1 MKTEQL
7 YEHNVLN
14 IFQTVIIL
22 LAMGLVLGL
31 SGYILAGWVAALWVM
46 VLIVPVVLLAP
57 KISPKFIL
65 RLYRAQPLPHG
76 SFSYIYEMTS
86 MLAERADL
94 PAVPKLYYLPS
105 PTTALFT
112 VGSKT
117 SDATIVL
124 TIGMLETLNRHEL
137 GGVLAHEI
145 AHIRNRDLWLMSIT
159 DFISRL
165 TGILSVIGQLLIFLF
180 LPLFILSG
188 EVITP
193 LTALLII
200 IAAPYL
206 NILLQLAFSRVREY
220 HADITAAYLSGDTH
234 PLASALEILDREEQ
248 PSIMQLLFP
257 GKQYSLPSL
266 LRTHPP
272 TSERIKR
279 LNELILPENVKPLF
293 PQRDMQGIFHSLPHY
308 SRRRDFFKGLW
319 F

>member
-234 PLASALEILDREEQ
+234 PLASALEILDREE
-248 PSIMQLLFP
+248 
-257 GKQYSLPSL
+257 
-266 LRTHPP
+266 
-272 TSERIKR
+272 
-279 LNELILPENVKPLF
+279 
-293 PQRDMQGIFHSLPHY
+293 
-308 SRRRDFFKGLW
+308 
-319 F
+319 